1 MSGGRQV
8 CQLCIAGG
16 RLDWGLYL
24 YCFKDK
30 LFIILYFK
38 FLVNVSNFKVLN
50 RYFLGDYF
58 LNCLLRLIILSH
70 LLACK
75 LY

>member
-16 RLDWGLYL
+16 RLEWGLYL

-30 LFIILYFK
+30 LFIIL
-38 FLVNVSNFKVLN
+38 
-50 RYFLGDYF
+50 
-58 LNCLLRLIILSH
+58 
-70 LLACK
+70 
-75 LY
+75 